1 MEHWQLNELDSLS
14 AYKKDYR
21 MSNTLYDKCGAVMD
35 VHSYLNDTYCRSTAV
50 EFKHISNEEERLWC
64 HETFEKIAWED
75 VSD

>member
-1 MEHWQLNELDSLS
+1 
-14 AYKKDYR
+14 
-21 MSNTLYDKCGAVMD
+21 MSNTLYEKCGAVMD

-50 EFKHISNEEERLWC
+50 EFKHISDEEERLWC